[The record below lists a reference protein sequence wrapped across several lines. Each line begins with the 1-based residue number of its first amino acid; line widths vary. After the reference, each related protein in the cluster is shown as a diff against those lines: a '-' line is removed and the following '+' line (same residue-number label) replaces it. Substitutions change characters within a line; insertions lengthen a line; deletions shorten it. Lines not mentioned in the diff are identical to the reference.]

1 MASLAQPSAAFTVAS
16 GNRNLGMNS
25 SVFVGGCSKQL
36 SSQCR
41 GPWQQLVRL
50 RMQSMESESPLS
62 RRSSRV
68 SARAQEEELLGS
80 AAAASGDSIVGEVAV
95 LAEEAETEGVAASL
109 AAKSRKPSALQKGG
123 TLEGREAEGKD
134 PSLATL
140 QKQTKSTAT
149 STGEKFTDSRW
160 VAGTWDIAQ
169 FTDGNGKVDWDA
181 VIDAEVVRRKWLE
194 DNPEASSNLEP
205 VLFETSTV
213 PWWAWVKRFHLP
225 EAELLNG
232 RAAMLGYAAA
242 YLVDSATGA
251 GLVDQSNSFLGK
263 LLLFITVVGVLLIRK
278 NSDVANLR
286 GLAQETTFYDKQW
299 QATWKDTKDPEN

>member
-1 MASLAQPSAAFTVAS
+1 MESADKSCVGRALVSRSRSQRRFCCEAQNCGKNLVAMASLAQPSAAFTVAS

-41 GPWQQLVRL
+41 GPWQQQLVRL

-181 VIDAEVVRRKWLE
+181 VIDAGNNTCACLFCSTNKRISI
-194 DNPEASSNLEP
+194 SS
-205 VLFETSTV
+205 
-213 PWWAWVKRFHLP
+213 
-225 EAELLNG
+225 
-232 RAAMLGYAAA
+232 
-242 YLVDSATGA
+242 
-251 GLVDQSNSFLGK
+251 
-263 LLLFITVVGVLLIRK
+263 
-278 NSDVANLR
+278 
-286 GLAQETTFYDKQW
+286 
-299 QATWKDTKDPEN
+299 DTYIA

>member
-1 MASLAQPSAAFTVAS
+1 MASLAQPLAAFTVAS
-16 GNRNLGMNS
+16 GNRNLGLNS

-41 GPWQQLVRL
+41 GPWQQQLVRL
-50 RMQSMESESPLS
+50 RMLSMESESPLS

-80 AAAASGDSIVGEVAV
+80 AAGASGDSIVSEVAV

-181 VIDAEVVRRKWLE
+181 VIDAGNNICACLFCSTNKRISI
-194 DNPEASSNLEP
+194 SS
-205 VLFETSTV
+205 
-213 PWWAWVKRFHLP
+213 
-225 EAELLNG
+225 
-232 RAAMLGYAAA
+232 
-242 YLVDSATGA
+242 
-251 GLVDQSNSFLGK
+251 
-263 LLLFITVVGVLLIRK
+263 
-278 NSDVANLR
+278 
-286 GLAQETTFYDKQW
+286 
-299 QATWKDTKDPEN
+299 DTYIA

>member
-1 MASLAQPSAAFTVAS
+1 MKQTLACLSLSSGFCLLSLALCEISF
-16 GNRNLGMNS
+16 
-25 SVFVGGCSKQL
+25 L
-36 SSQCR
+36 S
-41 GPWQQLVRL
+41 LRL
-50 RMQSMESESPLS
+50 R
-62 RRSSRV
+62 RRTTTTTTTKKRSFC
-68 SARAQEEELLGS
+68 LW
-80 AAAASGDSIVGEVAV
+80 
-95 LAEEAETEGVAASL
+95 L
-109 AAKSRKPSALQKGG
+109 AAKGG

-149 STGEKFTDSRW
+149 STGEKFTYSRW

-225 EAELLNG
+225 EAEVLNG

>member
-1 MASLAQPSAAFTVAS
+1 MESADKSCVERALVSRSRSQRRFCCEAQNCGKNLVAMASLAQPSAAFTVAS

-181 VIDAEVVRRKWLE
+181 VIDAGNNACACLFCSTNKRISI
-194 DNPEASSNLEP
+194 SS
-205 VLFETSTV
+205 
-213 PWWAWVKRFHLP
+213 
-225 EAELLNG
+225 
-232 RAAMLGYAAA
+232 
-242 YLVDSATGA
+242 
-251 GLVDQSNSFLGK
+251 
-263 LLLFITVVGVLLIRK
+263 
-278 NSDVANLR
+278 
-286 GLAQETTFYDKQW
+286 
-299 QATWKDTKDPEN
+299 DTYIA

>member
-1 MASLAQPSAAFTVAS
+1 MNKHHFSHLHPRGDCLSSTFSSTRRTQGESADKSCVERVLVSFSLSLAAAFCCEAQKCGTDLVAMASLAQPLAAFTVAS
-16 GNRNLGMNS
+16 GNRNLGLNS

-36 SSQCR
+36 SWQCR

-62 RRSSRV
+62 HRSSRV

-80 AAAASGDSIVGEVAV
+80 AAGASGDSIVGEVAV
-95 LAEEAETEGVAASL
+95 LAEEPETEGVAASL

-140 QKQTKSTAT
+140 QKQTKSTVT

-160 VAGTWDIAQ
+160 IAGTWDIAQ

-181 VIDAEVVRRKWLE
+181 VIDAGNNTCACLFCSTNKRISV
-194 DNPEASSNLEP
+194 SSN
-205 VLFETSTV
+205 TYI
-213 PWWAWVKRFHLP
+213 A
-225 EAELLNG
+225 
-232 RAAMLGYAAA
+232 
-242 YLVDSATGA
+242 
-251 GLVDQSNSFLGK
+251 
-263 LLLFITVVGVLLIRK
+263 
-278 NSDVANLR
+278 
-286 GLAQETTFYDKQW
+286 
-299 QATWKDTKDPEN
+299 

>member
-1 MASLAQPSAAFTVAS
+1 
-16 GNRNLGMNS
+16 
-25 SVFVGGCSKQL
+25 
-36 SSQCR
+36 
-41 GPWQQLVRL
+41 
-50 RMQSMESESPLS
+50 
-62 RRSSRV
+62 
-68 SARAQEEELLGS
+68 
-80 AAAASGDSIVGEVAV
+80 
-95 LAEEAETEGVAASL
+95 
-109 AAKSRKPSALQKGG
+109 
-123 TLEGREAEGKD
+123 
-134 PSLATL
+134 
-140 QKQTKSTAT
+140 
-149 STGEKFTDSRW
+149 
-160 VAGTWDIAQ
+160 
-169 FTDGNGKVDWDA
+169 
-181 VIDAEVVRRKWLE
+181 VRRKWLE

-251 GLVDQSNSFLGK
+251 GLVDQTNSFLGK

-299 QATWKDTKDPEN
+299 QATWKDTKDPENSKKP